1 MQGLW
6 MKSAGGFF
14 GLFVGSLD
22 GTNFAAVDGGRGGA
36 RGGERGAGG
45 GPPVARGIGGFPPPQ
60 DQYTPEAAEEK
71 KDRQR
76 RKYEDPEA
84 HCHLPGVPRGLE
96 QPAGLY
102 PVQIIQDEKY
112 FALLHEYPHDARIIP
127 TDNSRHPQ
135 NYWAWDGDSRGH
147 WEGDTLVV
155 DVTNFNGRTWLDMEG
170 NFVDENEHVIER
182 FTLVDADTILY
193 EATIIDPTVF
203 TKPVH
208 ERFTLKRV
216 PKEQQLLEVQL
227 SRRRAKPS
235 ALHRRRRRDEAEAEM
250 TVAGW
255 LRFAVAAAIGAVAV
269 TTGPVT
275 ASQLAKST
283 APYSPPRLWDGK
295 TPDFRGIWQVRD
307 TAYVNIEGH
316 RGEKEI
322 APARSIIVDPSDG
335 KVPYRSDALP
345 RRLSNYKNRA
355 TADPSLRCAQAGVPR
370 ATYLPFP
377 LQILQSPGNLAIVY
391 QENHAIRLFY
401 PESRE
406 HFDRA
411 DWWMGDTRY
420 RWEGDVLVADVVA
433 LTGQLWFD
441 QTGNYHSDDVHVVER
456 YTMTGPDTLRYEAR
470 IDDEAVYTKPWTLR
484 TLLYRIK
491 DPGARIIE
499 DECLEDENG
508 VRHHISPTDPRSL
521 KKSDYS
527 RWKTSR

>member
-1 MQGLW
+1 
-6 MKSAGGFF
+6 
-14 GLFVGSLD
+14 
-22 GTNFAAVDGGRGGA
+22 
-36 RGGERGAGG
+36 
-45 GPPVARGIGGFPPPQ
+45 
-60 DQYTPEAAEEK
+60 
-71 KDRQR
+71 
-76 RKYEDPEA
+76 
-84 HCHLPGVPRGLE
+84 
-96 QPAGLY
+96 
-102 PVQIIQDEKY
+102 
-112 FALLHEYPHDARIIP
+112 
-127 TDNSRHPQ
+127 
-135 NYWAWDGDSRGH
+135 
-147 WEGDTLVV
+147 
-155 DVTNFNGRTWLDMEG
+155 
-170 NFVDENEHVIER
+170 
-182 FTLVDADTILY
+182 
-193 EATIIDPTVF
+193 
-203 TKPVH
+203 
-208 ERFTLKRV
+208 
-216 PKEQQLLEVQL
+216 
-227 SRRRAKPS
+227 
-235 ALHRRRRRDEAEAEM
+235 M